1 MEADYDRK
9 LKEAQTQEDV
19 IVRWDMGLNLKR
31 LACFHL
37 AKLEMG
43 DIRLAPGDELMLKYS
58 GELHAAWE
66 SRGHV
71 IKIPNSKSEIT

>member
-19 IVRWDMGLNLKR
+19 VVRWDMGLNMKR
-31 LACFHL
+31 LAFFHL
-37 AKLEMG
+37 AKLELG
-43 DIRLAPGDELMLKYS
+43 DIRLAPGDELMLKYK
-58 GELHAAWE
+58 GELHAPWE

-71 IKIPNSKSEIT
+71 IKIPNSIYSLI